1 MNFEIVCTAAF
12 AEAVTEALPVVPRL
26 VVTRMTPFAP
36 RTPNTAV
43 AEASLRTEMLSISLG
58 SSCEKERST
67 PSTRTSGSALF
78 REPTPRMRMT
88 GSSAPGMA
96 EGCTAETPG
105 RFPWRAF
112 ATFATGAFIRPSPL
126 TAETA
131 PVMVTFFC
139 WPYAMTTDSS
149 NAVVSGSR
157 VTVRVAPVTWTSWVA

>member
-1 MNFEIVCTAAF
+1 MNFEIVCTAAL
-12 AEAVTEALPVVPRL
+12 AEAVTDALPTEPRL

-43 AEASLRTEMLSISLG
+43 ADASFRTEMLSISFA

-78 REPTPRMRMT
+78 RDPTPRMRIT
-88 GSSAPGMA
+88 GSSAPGIP
-96 EGCTAETPG
+96 EGCTADTPG
-105 RFPWRAF
+105 RLPCRAF
-112 ATFATGAFIRPSPL
+112 ATFGTGDFISPSPL

-149 NAVVSGSR
+149 RASASVSMLTVILAVAGIAR
-157 VTVRVAPVTWTSWVA
+157 VL